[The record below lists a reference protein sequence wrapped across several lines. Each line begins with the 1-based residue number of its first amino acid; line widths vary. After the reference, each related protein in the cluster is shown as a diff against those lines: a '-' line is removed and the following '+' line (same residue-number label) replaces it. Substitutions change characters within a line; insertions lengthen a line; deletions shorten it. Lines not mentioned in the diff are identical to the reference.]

1 MKDDICGENKTK
13 PNLFPKTNRGSTN
26 LWVFVRLLKIN
37 GCVYHI
43 LPFQWEHGRFK
54 SCRNIL
60 ILRNIFHRLQ
70 QIAQIWD
77 LASCVQY
84 VPAVAKD
91 WFVLWSK
98 EAPYLSFLLF
108 NLLTC
113 HRLFFKYRHKMYLPS
128 SLFST
133 LGPSPPP
140 PWCRSA
146 AQQAPL
152 SPSVEW
158 LTRRLGVSFSH
169 NLLCNVSF
177 EHLGKNIIC

>member
-26 LWVFVRLLKIN
+26 LWAFVRLLKIK

-60 ILRNIFHRLQ
+60 ILRNFFRWLQ
-70 QIAQIWD
+70 HLAQIWD

-91 WFVLWSK
+91 RFVLWSK
-98 EAPYLSFLLF
+98 EAPYLFFLSFNF
-108 NLLTC
+108 PQN
-113 HRLFFKYRHKMYLPS
+113 FFKYERKIYLPS
-128 SLFST
+128 SLDTT
-133 LGPSPPP
+133 LWPCPPL
-140 PWCRSA
+140 PWCCSA

-152 SPSVEW
+152 SPSAEW
-158 LTRRLGVSFSH
+158 LTAWPGVCFSH
-169 NLLCNVSF
+169 TSLCNVPF
-177 EHLGKNIIC
+177 EHLSENIIC

>member
-1 MKDDICGENKTK
+1 MKDDVCGENKTK

-98 EAPYLSFLLF
+98 EAPYLFFLLF
-108 NLLTC
+108 NLLTF
-113 HRLFFKYRHKMYLPS
+113 HRLFSNTDIKC
-128 SLFST
+128 T
-133 LGPSPPP
+133 CPPP
-140 PWCRSA
+140 FS
-146 AQQAPL
+146 APL
-152 SPSVEW
+152 GHPHHRHGTALQRNKVRSLLLLSDSPRSWESAFPTTCCAMSL
-158 LTRRLGVSFSH
+158 LT
-169 NLLCNVSF
+169 F
-177 EHLGKNIIC
+177 E